1 MAPLAGVLITGD
13 PGSGKSALVSQLIC
27 SPYSSMFIHNNIIGY
42 HLCNYSEKR
51 KRNGGW
57 FVRNL
62 VDQIAGSIP
71 EYSEHVANNEQLRRE
86 LDEQCEIDPTGCFYS
101 TIVGPLRE
109 LKNQPDGLRYILMD
123 ALDECLEED
132 ARTSPI
138 LDIVNSKTSH
148 FPQWLKII
156 LTSRNLTA
164 VTTKI
169 PRTVERIPLDPT
181 DERNVEDIRSYIKR
195 FLSKNLSFR
204 GRLLDAM
211 SLESTTERIDSLIN
225 ELTESG
231 EGNFL
236 FVKKTLE
243 FMNESN
249 GIINFQSFPTSLY
262 DMYKAYFKRYFGEH
276 DFRRFKGLFEV
287 LLAAGSPLH
296 FNEISSILK
305 LQNQAQEVLKLVQQV
320 SFFMRYGQDGT
331 VRIYHQ
337 SFAEWLVSQTNDADG
352 FSISKSQG
360 HQYIADFLLDGIR
373 KVNANLTFKELSE
386 LSMHVLSGGTVE
398 RHKRTL
404 EHLNVTGIRDSRN
417 NRCILH
423 DLAMKTG
430 GFHLLEIFLRK
441 FVSADIPD
449 MEGKTPA
456 FYAASKGIVEN
467 LKVLIDKGANMNYMR
482 NNPMSLDPMSTFGQ
496 NSRIDDISIIHIA
509 VYNGHAKIVELLL
522 DNNVL
527 VLQPRPNMPTPF
539 HLAAGNGLLKIV
551 KLLYNSGVKA
561 DVISLH
567 HAAARNHSAVV
578 QFLLETAGVIDECL
592 PCKPENLD
600 FSQNVT
606 VEEFHNFFCET
617 ALHAAVS
624 RRHIGIV
631 KLLLTLGRASL
642 ECKHHSKKTPLMDA
656 VERNDT
662 DMLDLLLN
670 AGANVEAVCSGDETS
685 RQSML
690 CSAFSS
696 YKNGFLYTVDCE
708 KDYCSCG
715 NKVIHLCGRYGLWWI
730 AIDLLQKW
738 NVSISDKNC
747 DDETALTV
755 AVKFD
760 HAQFIHHIDR
770 TLRLNEGLRYTV
782 RLASRC
788 GSAQIL
794 KMVTYNNPGI
804 FANYNDLLPINK
816 LLNFVVFWSP
826 YPDNAAFQSCSQVLK
841 DDYHGSLIEK
851 LNNEAKKR
859 IATVKLIAQSQKNI
873 AFFLNIVDE
882 NEVGTALHHAA
893 LCGFT
898 DAVKYLIQHGSNV
911 SIRNRDGRT
920 PLKLALDISPR
931 YPPVFTHCYHTI
943 DGEYTACSTTTY
955 DETVGYLIWSQRS
968 NIQVC
973 DAKSAEMLK
982 TIILKRMPLSLYSLL
997 KIGVDKKCATEGTF
1011 HPFLIHLNLG
1021 GEQISEVFKIFEV
1034 DVSVECGV
1042 PFRGS
1047 ELHLMAY
1054 SSGTDN
1060 VGNFFKSSVN
1070 NKSFPLQRLIKSN
1083 PKGYRIFDECRDA
1096 EGYLAIHRA
1105 AQGGNIDAISWF
1117 ISIGVDILKTT
1128 WSGLTAFDLSIF
1140 YVGSIPRSTTF
1151 SSLDPSPIP
1160 LTNTKY
1166 RRRTFEKLLVKYF
1179 IRGKH
1184 ERSTFHCGS
1193 TFEGFSPL
1201 HIAALR
1207 GERMLKL
1214 VYEKARK
1221 ILPSLPL
1228 NCTNKHWILPSYL
1241 AYFQKSVE
1249 NMRNNSN
1256 RSLPFMD
1263 WHTNGSFFKYPDP
1276 EAEYHIIYNY
1286 FYKSASETLRTLYQK
1301 LLHLSY
1307 PVEVNKCPGFYEL
1320 LPKRK
1325 TVDKMVTCYSFL
1337 HPNNE
1342 ESNDEEGNDEESND
1356 EERNDENSNNEET
1369 NIGKAN
1375 AKPPIQSALVVRE
1388 AIQPGCT
1395 IHNCL
1400 DPQRSPFEKFVHDC
1414 YCSKIMQHLQQWFLG
1429 QPTARENRNV
1439 SQFIAD
1445 RMGWNDTSADG
1456 DVRDRWPF
1464 YFLYKKVMDDYK
1476 SYKYIEILNK
1486 ALELNDNYYYYDD
1499 GM

>member
-1 MAPLAGVLITGD
+1 M
-13 PGSGKSALVSQLIC
+13 
-27 SPYSSMFIHNNIIGY
+27 
-42 HLCNYSEKR
+42 
-51 KRNGGW
+51 
-57 FVRNL
+57 
-62 VDQIAGSIP
+62 
-71 EYSEHVANNEQLRRE
+71 
-86 LDEQCEIDPTGCFYS
+86 
-101 TIVGPLRE
+101 
-109 LKNQPDGLRYILMD
+109 
-123 ALDECLEED
+123 
-132 ARTSPI
+132 
-138 LDIVNSKTSH
+138 
-148 FPQWLKII
+148 WLKII

-181 DERNVEDIRSYIKR
+181 DERNVEDIRSYIKH
-195 FLSKNLSFR
+195 FNPSQQVC
-204 GRLLDAM
+204 
-211 SLESTTERIDSLIN
+211 TTCTKLILN
-225 ELTESG
+225 VTLVNTI
-231 EGNFL
+231 
-236 FVKKTLE
+236 FV
-243 FMNESN
+243 
-249 GIINFQSFPTSLY
+249 
-262 DMYKAYFKRYFGEH
+262 
-276 DFRRFKGLFEV
+276 RFKGLFEV
-287 LLAAGSPLH
+287 LLAAGSLH
-296 FNEISSILK
+296 FNEIGSILK
-305 LQNQAQEVLKLVQQV
+305 LQNQIQDVLKLVQQV

-331 VRIYHQ
+331 MRIYHQ

-386 LSMHVLSGGTVE
+386 LSVHVLSGGTVE
-398 RHKRTL
+398 RHERTL
-404 EHLNVTGIRDSRN
+404 EHLNVTGIRDSRTG
-417 NRCILH
+417 RCILH
-423 DLAMKTG
+423 EVAMKAG

-467 LKVLIDKGANMNYMR
+467 LKVLIERWANLNYVHD
-482 NNPMSLDPMSTFGQ
+482 NFMSLDPMSTLGQ
-496 NSRIDDISIIHIA
+496 NNDIEHISMMYIA
-509 VYNGHAKIVELLL
+509 ACNGHAKIVEILL
-522 DNNVL
+522 DNNVSF
-527 VLQPRPNMPTPF
+527 LQPRENVPTPL
-539 HLAAGNGLLKIV
+539 HLAAGKGFLKIV
-551 KLLYNSGVKA
+551 KLLYNSGAKA

-567 HAAARNHSAVV
+567 HAAARNHLAVV
-578 QFLLETAGVIDECL
+578 QFLLQTARVIDECI
-592 PCKPENLD
+592 PCRAQNLD

-617 ALHAAVS
+617 ALHTAVS
-624 RRHIGIV
+624 RRHIAIV
-631 KLLLTLGRASL
+631 KLLLTFGRTSL

-656 VERNDT
+656 VERNDA

-670 AGANVEAVCSGDETS
+670 TGADVEAVCSGDETS
-685 RQSML
+685 RESML
-690 CSAFSS
+690 CGAFSS

-708 KDYCSCG
+708 KDYCPCG
-715 NKVIHLCGRYGLWWI
+715 NKVIHLCGRYGLWWM
-730 AIDLLQKW
+730 AVDLLQKW
-738 NVSISDKNC
+738 NASISDENC
-747 DDETALTV
+747 DGETALTV
-755 AVKFD
+755 AVRFD
-760 HAQFIHHIDR
+760 HAQFIHHIIR
-770 TLRLNEGLRYTV
+770 TLHLNEGLLYTV
-782 RLASRC
+782 MLAASRC
-788 GSAQIL
+788 GSAKIL
-794 KMVTYNNPGI
+794 KLVSYNNPGI
-804 FANYNDLLPINK
+804 FSNYNDLLPINK

-841 DDYHGSLIEK
+841 DDYRGSLIEK

-859 IATVKLIAQSQKNI
+859 IATIELIAKSQKNI
-873 AFFLNIVDE
+873 AFFLNIVDKD
-882 NEVGTALHHAA
+882 GFTALHYAA
-893 LCGFT
+893 ESGFT
-898 DAVKYLIQHGSNV
+898 DAVKYLVQHGSNI

-920 PLKLALDISPR
+920 PLNLALDGPRR

-943 DGEYTACSTTTY
+943 DGEYTACSTTNY

-973 DAKSAEMLK
+973 DAKSAEMLN
-982 TIILKRMPLSLYSLL
+982 TIISKRMPLSLYSSL

-1011 HPFLIHLNLG
+1011 HPFLRHLNFG
-1021 GEQISEVFKIFEV
+1021 GEQISEVFKIFEI
-1034 DVSVECGV
+1034 DVSVEECGV

-1054 SSGTDN
+1054 SSAGTDN
-1060 VGNFFKSSVN
+1060 VGNFFKPSVN

-1117 ISIGVDILKTT
+1117 ISIGVDILKKT
-1128 WSGLTAFDLSIF
+1128 WSGLTTFDLSIF
-1140 YVGSIPRSTTF
+1140 YIGPIPRSETF

-1166 RRRTFEKLLVKYF
+1166 RRHTFEKLLVKHF
-1179 IRGKH
+1179 ITAKY

-1201 HIAALR
+1201 HVAALR
-1207 GERMLKL
+1207 GEKMLKL

-1249 NMRNNSN
+1249 VMRNNSN
-1256 RSLPFMD
+1256 RPLPFLD
-1263 WHTNGSFFKYPDP
+1263 WHSNRSFIGYPDR
-1276 EAEYHIIYNY
+1276 EAEFHIIYNY
-1286 FYKSASETLRTLYQK
+1286 FYKSTSLTSEILRPLYQNR
-1301 LLHLSY
+1301 LHLY
-1307 PVEVNKCPGFYEL
+1307 PVAVSKCPGFYEL

-1325 TVDKMVTCYSFL
+1325 TVDKMVTCYSFFQ
-1337 HPNNE
+1337 PNNE
-1342 ESNDEEGNDEESND
+1342 ERNDGERNDEERNDEESND
-1356 EERNDENSNNEET
+1356 EGRNDEERNDEVLSADEKSDNEEI
-1369 NIGKAN
+1369 NNGKAN

-1388 AIQPGCT
+1388 AIQPGFT
-1395 IHNCL
+1395 MHIRL
-1400 DPQRSPFEKFVHDC
+1400 DPQRSHFEKFIHDC
-1414 YCSKIMQHLQQWFLG
+1414 YCAKIMQHLQQWFLDERK
-1429 QPTARENRNV
+1429 ARENRNV

-1476 SYKYIEILNK
+1476 SYKYIEILNE